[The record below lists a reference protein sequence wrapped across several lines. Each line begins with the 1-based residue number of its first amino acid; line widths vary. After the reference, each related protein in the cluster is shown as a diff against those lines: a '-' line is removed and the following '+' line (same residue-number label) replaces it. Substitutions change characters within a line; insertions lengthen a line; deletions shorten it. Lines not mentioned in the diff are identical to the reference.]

1 MMTSPRAQPSDP
13 PCAPSSDGIPFLMH
27 DEHLSRTTDVASV
40 FPARTS
46 SHSSD
51 FSCAELKKLNAG
63 TWFLEVKTA
72 SQKRQPPVGAPGG
85 RVHSPISIF

>member
-1 MMTSPRAQPSDP
+1 MSSPRAQPSGRP
-13 PCAPSSDGIPFLMH
+13 LCPLSSDGIPFLMH

-72 SQKRQPPVGAPGG
+72 SQKRQPPVGPLGG
-85 RVHSPISIF
+85 KFIH

>member
-1 MMTSPRAQPSDP
+1 MMISPRAQPSDTS
-13 PCAPSSDGIPFLMH
+13 CALSSDGIPFLMH

-72 SQKRQPPVGAPGG
+72 SQKRQPPAGVLRGG
-85 RVHSPISIF
+85 FIH